1 MAFEGF
7 INELDCI
14 DNIETGLSE
23 RADGALIPRG
33 RISDDRTH
41 VAVSEN
47 VVRTELP
54 DDRGPEP
61 ATRHFDFSDR
71 EIYSCRQSVS
81 AHLNCMLWKVT
92 PAIPLNP
99 ADRNA
104 FELYEVHVNWL
115 APVYARTVLS
125 LKASQI
131 EVLIPP
137 DRHVRSREPLL

>member
-1 MAFEGF
+1 MAFEGL

-14 DNIETGLSE
+14 DNVEAGLSE
-23 RADGALIPRG
+23 RADGALISRG
-33 RISDDRTH
+33 WISDDRTH

-47 VVRTELP
+47 VVRSEFP

-61 ATRHFDFSDR
+61 APATPHLDFSYR
-71 EIYSCRQSVS
+71 EIDSCRHRVS

-104 FELYEVHVNWL
+104 F
-115 APVYARTVLS
+115 
-125 LKASQI
+125 
-131 EVLIPP
+131 
-137 DRHVRSREPLL
+137 D